1 MAEEFYS
8 LVTDYGAEKQLRCIT
23 DGIPF
28 EVTHIALG
36 DGNGKYY
43 EPSRTQTK
51 LVNEVWRG
59 NVEKC
64 EWTDNRFYCVTTV
77 PAEIGGFEVREAGV
91 FDAENNLL
99 VVSKFPETT
108 KQAPESGTVKQLTIR
123 IELEMSNTQLAE
135 LVINPNLNVV
145 TMDVLDNVTKE
156 TDEKFE
162 SLDEKYQK
170 LDEKG
175 VAGGYA
181 PVGEDGLIPNAFI
194 PEPETKS
201 ILTPF
206 CLNSCRLDTKGNP
219 NLLSSETVK
228 IWQYTSS
235 SLGVFYTAQEVTL
248 AKDVVVYKDTE
259 LSEELATIVAV
270 DTSGLTISFGTIET
284 LSEYEDEP
292 LHYSATNYGD
302 FYVKESLVLG
312 AECFSDAD
320 CTQLMGVVTFL
331 NLTRISIGEVETYTF
346 DGNQTTHIYI
356 TANAPFTYTTATSKT
371 HHVEKN
377 LVLDVIDLCPDN
389 SSTKN
394 FNLFVNHESDGYCL
408 VALSNTIFTQML
420 EPTDYQANDIWFK
433 ILEPLASYI
442 YLLNIWQETNLVPV
456 GVFTL
461 EGGEK

>member
-377 LVLDVIDLCPDN
+377 LVLDVIDLCPDD

>member
-8 LVTDYGAEKQLRCIT
+8 LVTNYGAEKQLRCIT
-23 DGIPF
+23 DGLPF

-36 DGNGKYY
+36 DGNGRYY
-43 EPSRTQTK
+43 EPSTSQTK

-64 EWTDNRFYCVTTV
+64 EWIENRFYCVTTV
-77 PAEIGGFEVREAGV
+77 PAEIGGFDVREAGV
-91 FDAENNLL
+91 FDEENNLL
-99 VVSKFPETT
+99 VITKFPETT
-108 KQAPESGTVKQLTIR
+108 KQAPESVTVKQLPIR

-377 LVLDVIDLCPDN
+377 LVLDVIDLCPDD

>member
-170 LDEKG
+170 VDEKG

-331 NLTRISIGEVETYTF
+331 NLTKISIGEVEIYTF

-377 LVLDVIDLCPDN
+377 LVLDVIDLCPDD

>member
-235 SLGVFYTAQEVTL
+235 SLGVFYTEQEVTL

-377 LVLDVIDLCPDN
+377 LVLDVIDLCPDD

>member
-23 DGIPF
+23 DGLPF
-28 EVTHIALG
+28 EVTHRALG
-36 DGNGKYY
+36 DGNGRYY
-43 EPSRTQTK
+43 EPSTSQTK

-59 NVEKC
+59 NIEKC
-64 EWTDNRFYCVTTV
+64 EWIENRFYCVTTV
-77 PAEIGGFEVREAGV
+77 PAEVGGFDVREAGV
-91 FDAENNLL
+91 FDEENNLL
-99 VVSKFPETT
+99 VITKFPETT

-145 TMDVLDNVTKE
+145 TMDVLDE
-156 TDEKFE
+156 TLNNISD
-162 SLDEKYQK
+162 KYQK

-259 LSEELATIVAV
+259 LSEEVATIVAI

-292 LHYSATNYGD
+292 LHYSATNYGE

-377 LVLDVIDLCPDN
+377 LVLDVIDLCPDD

>member
-170 LDEKG
+170 LEEKG

-320 CTQLMGVVTFL
+320 CTQLLGVVTFL

-377 LVLDVIDLCPDN
+377 LVLDVIDLCPDD

>member
-8 LVTDYGAEKQLRCIT
+8 LVTDYGAEKQLKCIT

-377 LVLDVIDLCPDN
+377 LVLDVIDLCPDD

>member
-28 EVTHIALG
+28 EVTYIALG

-371 HHVEKN
+371 HHFEKN
-377 LVLDVIDLCPDN
+377 LVLDVIDLCPDD

>member
-259 LSEELATIVAV
+259 LSEELATIVAI

-377 LVLDVIDLCPDN
+377 LVLDVIDLCPDD

>member
-36 DGNGKYY
+36 DGNGRYY
-43 EPSRTQTK
+43 EPSTSQTK

-64 EWTDNRFYCVTTV
+64 EWIENRFYCVTTV
-77 PAEIGGFEVREAGV
+77 PAEVGGFDVREAGV
-91 FDAENNLL
+91 FDEGNNLL
-99 VVSKFPETT
+99 VITKFPETT

-377 LVLDVIDLCPDN
+377 LVLDVIDLCPND

>member
-312 AECFSDAD
+312 AECFSDAE
-320 CTQLMGVVTFL
+320 CTQLIGVVTFL

-377 LVLDVIDLCPDN
+377 LVLDVIDLCPDD

>member
-59 NVEKC
+59 HVEKC

-371 HHVEKN
+371 HHVEN
-377 LVLDVIDLCPDN
+377 DLVLDVIDLCPDD

>member
-170 LDEKG
+170 LEEKG

-312 AECFSDAD
+312 AECFSDAE
-320 CTQLMGVVTFL
+320 CTQLIGVVTFL
-331 NLTRISIGEVETYTF
+331 NLTRISIGEVETYVF

-377 LVLDVIDLCPDN
+377 LVLDVIDLCPDD

>member
-371 HHVEKN
+371 HHVEN
-377 LVLDVIDLCPDN
+377 DLVLDVIDLCPDD

>member
-162 SLDEKYQK
+162 SLNEKYQK

-377 LVLDVIDLCPDN
+377 LVLDVIDLCPDD

>member
-23 DGIPF
+23 DGIHF

-235 SLGVFYTAQEVTL
+235 SLGVFYTAQEVIL

-371 HHVEKN
+371 HYVEKN
-377 LVLDVIDLCPDN
+377 LVLDVIDLCPDD

>member
-156 TDEKFE
+156 TDEKIE

-377 LVLDVIDLCPDN
+377 LVLDVIDLCPDD

>member
-28 EVTHIALG
+28 EVTYIALG

-170 LDEKG
+170 LEEKG

-371 HHVEKN
+371 HYVEKN
-377 LVLDVIDLCPDN
+377 LVLDVIDLCPDD

>member
-320 CTQLMGVVTFL
+320 FTQLMGVVTFL

-377 LVLDVIDLCPDN
+377 LVLDVIDLCPDD

>member
-23 DGIPF
+23 DGLPF

-36 DGNGKYY
+36 DGNGRYY
-43 EPSRTQTK
+43 EPSTSQTK

-59 NVEKC
+59 NIEKC
-64 EWTDNRFYCVTTV
+64 EWIENRFYCVTTV
-77 PAEIGGFEVREAGV
+77 PAEVGGFDVREAGV
-91 FDAENNLL
+91 FDEENNLL
-99 VVSKFPETT
+99 VITKFPETT

-145 TMDVLDNVTKE
+145 TMDVLDE
-156 TDEKFE
+156 TLNNISD
-162 SLDEKYQK
+162 KYQK

-259 LSEELATIVAV
+259 LSEEVATIVAI

-292 LHYSATNYGD
+292 LHYSATNYGE

-377 LVLDVIDLCPDN
+377 LVLDVIDLCPDD

>member
-377 LVLDVIDLCPDN
+377 LVLDVIDLCPDD

-442 YLLNIWQETNLVPV
+442 YLLNLWQETNLVPV

>member
-1 MAEEFYS
+1 MAEQFYS
-8 LVTDYGAEKQLRCIT
+8 LVTDYGAEKQLKCIKE
-23 DGIPF
+23 GLPF
-28 EVTHIALG
+28 EVTSIALG

-43 EPSRTQTK
+43 EPTTTQTK

-91 FDAENNLL
+91 FDAENNLI
-99 VVSKFPETT
+99 VISKFPETT
-108 KQAPESGTVKQLTIR
+108 KQAPKSGTVKQLTIR
-123 IELEMSNTQLAE
+123 IELELSNKELAE

-145 TMDVLDNVTKE
+145 TMDVLDDLIIKN
-156 TDEKFE
+156 DN
-162 SLDEKYQK
+162 KYQAIS
-170 LDEKG
+170 EKG

-228 IWQYTSS
+228 IWKYTSS
-235 SLGVFYTAQEVTL
+235 TLGVFYTAQNVTL

-259 LSEELATIVAV
+259 LSEKLTTIVAV
-270 DTSGLTISFGTIET
+270 DTTALTVSFGTIET
-284 LSEYEDEP
+284 LSEFEDEP
-292 LHYSATNYGD
+292 LHYFATNYGE

-312 AECFSDAD
+312 AECFLDAE
-320 CTQLMGVVTFL
+320 CTQLIGVVTFL

-346 DGNQTTHIYI
+346 DGNKTTHIYI
-356 TANAPFTYTTATSKT
+356 TANAPFTYTTASSKT
-371 HHVEKN
+371 HHVEEN
-377 LVLDVIDLCPDN
+377 LVLDVINLCPDDET
-389 SSTKN
+389 TKN
-394 FNLFVNHESDGYCL
+394 YNLFVDCESDGYCL
-408 VALSNTIFTQML
+408 VALSNNIFTQML
-420 EPTDYQANDIWFK
+420 EPTDYLANDIWFK

>member
-170 LDEKG
+170 VDEKG

-371 HHVEKN
+371 HHIEKN
-377 LVLDVIDLCPDN
+377 LVLDVIDLCPDD

>member
-59 NVEKC
+59 HVEKC

-377 LVLDVIDLCPDN
+377 LVLDVIDLCPDD

>member
-59 NVEKC
+59 HVEKC

-371 HHVEKN
+371 HHVENN
-377 LVLDVIDLCPDN
+377 LVLDVIDLCPDD

>member
-28 EVTHIALG
+28 EVTYIALG

-371 HHVEKN
+371 HYVEKN
-377 LVLDVIDLCPDN
+377 LVLDVIDLCPDD

>member
-8 LVTDYGAEKQLRCIT
+8 LVTNYGAEKQLRCIT
-23 DGIPF
+23 DGLPF

-36 DGNGKYY
+36 DGNGRYY
-43 EPSRTQTK
+43 EPSTSQTK

-64 EWTDNRFYCVTTV
+64 EWIENRFYCVTTV
-77 PAEIGGFEVREAGV
+77 PAEVGGFDVREAGV
-91 FDAENNLL
+91 FDEENNLL
-99 VVSKFPETT
+99 VITKFPETT

-123 IELEMSNTQLAE
+123 IELEMSNTELAE

-145 TMDVLDNVTKE
+145 TMDVLYNVTKE

-259 LSEELATIVAV
+259 LSEEFATIVAV

-377 LVLDVIDLCPDN
+377 LVLDVIDLCPDD

-433 ILEPLASYI
+433 IIEPLASYI

>member
-43 EPSRTQTK
+43 EPTRTQTK

-377 LVLDVIDLCPDN
+377 LVLDVIDLCPDD

>member
-270 DTSGLTISFGTIET
+270 DTSGSTISFGTIET

-377 LVLDVIDLCPDN
+377 LVLDVIDLCPDD

>member
-1 MAEEFYS
+1 MSNFGLKSGVVADIRRINNNLKTSF
-8 LVTDYGAEKQLRCIT
+8 AQLPSNILKSS
-23 DGIPF
+23 
-28 EVTHIALG
+28 IAL
-36 DGNGKYY
+36 K
-43 EPSRTQTK
+43 
-51 LVNEVWRG
+51 
-59 NVEKC
+59 
-64 EWTDNRFYCVTTV
+64 EWAITS
-77 PAEIGGFEVREAGV
+77 I
-91 FDAENNLL
+91 
-99 VVSKFPETT
+99 
-108 KQAPESGTVKQLTIR
+108 
-123 IELEMSNTQLAE
+123 
-135 LVINPNLNVV
+135 
-145 TMDVLDNVTKE
+145 
-156 TDEKFE
+156 
-162 SLDEKYQK
+162 
-170 LDEKG
+170 
-175 VAGGYA
+175 
-181 PVGEDGLIPNAFI
+181 
-194 PEPETKS
+194 KS
-201 ILTPF
+201 
-206 CLNSCRLDTKGNP
+206 LNSCRLDTKGNP

-377 LVLDVIDLCPDN
+377 LVLDVIDLCPDD

>member
-59 NVEKC
+59 NIEKC

-377 LVLDVIDLCPDN
+377 LVLDVIDLCPDD

>member
-23 DGIPF
+23 DGLPF

-36 DGNGKYY
+36 DGNGRYY
-43 EPSRTQTK
+43 EPSTSQTK

-64 EWTDNRFYCVTTV
+64 EWIENRFYCVTTV
-77 PAEIGGFEVREAGV
+77 PAEVGGFDVREAGV

-123 IELEMSNTQLAE
+123 IELEMSNTELAE

-377 LVLDVIDLCPDN
+377 LVLDVIDLCPDD

>member
-23 DGIPF
+23 DGLPF

-36 DGNGKYY
+36 DGNGRYY
-43 EPSRTQTK
+43 EPSTSQTK

-59 NVEKC
+59 NIEKC
-64 EWTDNRFYCVTTV
+64 EWIENRFYCVTTV
-77 PAEIGGFEVREAGV
+77 PAEVGGFDVREAGV
-91 FDAENNLL
+91 FDEENNLL
-99 VVSKFPETT
+99 VITKFPETT
-108 KQAPESGTVKQLTIR
+108 KQAHESGTVKQLTIR

-145 TMDVLDNVTKE
+145 TMDVLDE
-156 TDEKFE
+156 TLNNISD
-162 SLDEKYQK
+162 KYQK

-259 LSEELATIVAV
+259 LSEEVATIVAI

-292 LHYSATNYGD
+292 LHYSATNYGE

-377 LVLDVIDLCPDN
+377 LVLDVIDLCPDD